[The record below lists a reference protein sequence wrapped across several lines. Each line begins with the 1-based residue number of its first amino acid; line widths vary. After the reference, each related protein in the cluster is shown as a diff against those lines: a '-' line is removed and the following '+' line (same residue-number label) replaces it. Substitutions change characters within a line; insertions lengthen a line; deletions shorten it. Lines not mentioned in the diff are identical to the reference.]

1 MEDEARNG
9 FAGGSMATCWE
20 FGASISVHPTLV
32 LGEQV
37 EFTASY
43 VLRAFL
49 GSSLLLSILALTEGT
64 LQVGWC
70 WPTLSEALQTHLE
83 PGQQVVPTARL

>member
-1 MEDEARNG
+1 
-9 FAGGSMATCWE
+9 MATCWE
-20 FGASISVHPTLV
+20 FGVSISVHPTLV

-70 WPTLSEALQTHLE
+70 WPTLSKALQTHLE
-83 PGQQVVPTARL
+83 PGQQVVPTAWL